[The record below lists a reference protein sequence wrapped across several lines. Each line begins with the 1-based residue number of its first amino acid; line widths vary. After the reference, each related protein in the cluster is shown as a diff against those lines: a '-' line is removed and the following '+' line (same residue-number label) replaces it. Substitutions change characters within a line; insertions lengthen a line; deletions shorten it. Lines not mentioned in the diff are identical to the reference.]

1 MFNVQMGREGCFTF
15 AGSQTGDFVQR
26 LLGRL
31 VFFDLAYLMEL
42 GRGDAR
48 AKWRN
53 EEEIYFVVALL
64 S

>member
-1 MFNVQMGREGCFTF
+1 MGRESCLSFF
-15 AGSQTGDFVQR
+15 AIDFVQR

-53 EEEIYFVVALL
+53 EEEIYFVIALL

>member
-1 MFNVQMGREGCFTF
+1 
-15 AGSQTGDFVQR
+15 
-26 LLGRL
+26 L